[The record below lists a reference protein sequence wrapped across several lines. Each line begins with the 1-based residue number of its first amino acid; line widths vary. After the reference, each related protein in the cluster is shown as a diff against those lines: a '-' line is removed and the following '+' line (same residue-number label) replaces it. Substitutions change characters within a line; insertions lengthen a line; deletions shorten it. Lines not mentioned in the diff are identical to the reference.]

1 MIRVGVSDAQTGL
14 PTNGDAAATTPAGG
28 APSRSPSLA
37 PKLPALQGGA
47 NNPLRHIFPD
57 LLLTTMYRPDTLS
70 RLSCGRSVNNNE
82 QRIAGKLTRLIWRW
96 AENPLALWRT
106 RARHGGSVCLLARAR
121 SVTWGGSNAIHRS
134 TLVHELTTETVAK
147 LTVENS
153 WVGKHYG
160 RNLQASRYGVCR
172 FGVAVSATHC
182 SAAVTCC
189 RA

>member
-1 MIRVGVSDAQTGL
+1 MHRLGCPPTATLQPPPPLVALPPALPRSPQNCQPCKAAQT
-14 PTNGDAAATTPAGG
+14 
-28 APSRSPSLA
+28 
-37 PKLPALQGGA
+37 
-47 NNPLRHIFPD
+47 NPLRHIFPD